1 LKFGIHS
8 SETQTLKKY
17 QSVGIGVSQ
26 LRGRAMWADKETYKE
41 GASWLVLGS
50 LRGTILF
57 LLVERLQTEIKN
69 SYQNNLECL

>member
-1 LKFGIHS
+1 
-8 SETQTLKKY
+8 
-17 QSVGIGVSQ
+17 
-26 LRGRAMWADKETYKE
+26 MWADKETYKE